1 MRKSEIAISLDSK
14 ATSVFII
21 TAAALVLN
29 SLISNITR
37 IDSINSVVSSIFAII
52 VTVLGPIAIIMQMRG
67 FSVVD
72 KACRLSEKNENYY
85 MGKNLL
91 VISVVCFV
99 VAVILGIAAIVLSFM
114 LAQYNTA
121 GALTATDKQAMSNI
135 IVITTVVNIAMQFF
149 SVSTPFIIYL
159 WKIYNLTDKKTTVG
173 TVALLAL
180 VILVL
185 HLAIGV
191 LNSIYSIR
199 SADNSFL
206 PGFSGILNTV
216 KYAVLL
222 VFFVMRKN
230 QLEKVAA
237 VTE

>member
-1 MRKSEIAISLDSK
+1 MRKSEIARSLDSK
-14 ATSVFII
+14 ATSIFII

-29 SLISNITR
+29 SLISNILR
-37 IDSINSVVSSIFAII
+37 ADSISSIIASIGAII
-52 VTVLGPIAIIMQMRG
+52 VTIIGPVAVILQMRG
-67 FSVVD
+67 FAVVD

-91 VISVVCFV
+91 VVSVVCFV

-114 LAQYNTA
+114 LAQYDVA
-121 GALTATDKQAMSNI
+121 DVLSASDKQAMNNI
-135 IVITTVVNIAMQFF
+135 VAITAVVNIAMQFF
-149 SVSTPFIIYL
+149 AVSTPFILYL
-159 WKIYNLTDKKTTVG
+159 WKIYNLTDKKTKVG

-180 VILVL
+180 VLLVL

-230 QLEKVAA
+230 QLEKVA

>member
-1 MRKSEIAISLDSK
+1 MRKSEIARSLDSK
-14 ATSVFII
+14 ATSIFII
-21 TAAALVLN
+21 TVAALVLN
-29 SLISNITR
+29 SLISNIIR
-37 IDSINSVVSSIFAII
+37 VDSVNSIVSSIGAIL
-52 VTVLGPIAIIMQMRG
+52 VTIAAPVAVILQMRG
-67 FSVVD
+67 FAVVD

-91 VISVVCFV
+91 VVSVVCFV

-114 LAQYNTA
+114 LAQYDVA
-121 GALTATDKQAMSNI
+121 DVLSASDKQAMNNI
-135 IVITTVVNIAMQFF
+135 VAITAVVNIAMQFF
-149 SVSTPFIIYL
+149 AVSTPFILYL
-159 WKIYNLTDKKTTVG
+159 WKIYNLTDKKTKVG

-180 VILVL
+180 VLLVL

-230 QLEKVAA
+230 QLEKVA

>member
-1 MRKSEIAISLDSK
+1 MRKSEIARSLDSK
-14 ATSVFII
+14 ATSIFFI

-29 SLISNITR
+29 SLISNILR
-37 IDSINSVVSSIFAII
+37 ADSINSIIASIGAII
-52 VTVLGPIAIIMQMRG
+52 VTIIGPVAVILQMRG
-67 FSVVD
+67 FAVVD

-91 VISVVCFV
+91 VVSVVCFV

-114 LAQYNTA
+114 LAQYDVA
-121 GALTATDKQAMSNI
+121 DVLSASDKQAMNNI
-135 IVITTVVNIAMQFF
+135 VAITAVVNIAMQFF
-149 SVSTPFIIYL
+149 AVSTPFILYL
-159 WKIYNLTDKKTTVG
+159 WKIYNLTDKKTKVG

-180 VILVL
+180 VLLVL

-230 QLEKVAA
+230 QLEKVA

>member
-1 MRKSEIAISLDSK
+1 MRKSEIARSLDSK
-14 ATSVFII
+14 ATSIFII

-29 SLISNITR
+29 SLISNILR
-37 IDSINSVVSSIFAII
+37 ADSISSIIASIGAII
-52 VTVLGPIAIIMQMRG
+52 VTIIGPVAVILQMRG
-67 FSVVD
+67 FAVVD

-91 VISVVCFV
+91 VVSVVCFV

-114 LAQYNTA
+114 LAQYDVA
-121 GALTATDKQAMSNI
+121 DVLSASDKQAMNNI
-135 IVITTVVNIAMQFF
+135 VAITAVVNIAMQFF
-149 SVSTPFIIYL
+149 AVSTPFILYL
-159 WKIYNLTDKKTTVG
+159 WKIYNLTDKKTKVG

-180 VILVL
+180 VLLVL

-216 KYAVLL
+216 KYTVLL

-230 QLEKVAA
+230 QLEKVA